1 MKHPT
6 TAETGQNQPTR
17 LLESALMVTLVCP
30 ECRTPLDRQA
40 DTLRCDP
47 CHRAYPIVNG
57 VPRFEPEDP
66 FYRNED
72 RWSAP
77 DRTTGGLRNQLIRKQ
92 RFFVKRLAGR
102 GGTLLDL
109 GCGGGWAL
117 FAQGREA
124 VGVDIAQ
131 RSLEAAQT
139 IYPLTVAAHWTKL
152 PFPDNSFD
160 TVVSSDVLG
169 HVPFEE
175 KDQVFSELYRVLK
188 PGGRTLHYIEA
199 EGVDPVT
206 RFARRWPDAYQK
218 HFIDPEGHI
227 GMERP
232 TAIFARFRRH
242 GFKPVHEEGAYK
254 ILVYVNRA
262 VQLYDVDYARRS
274 PLLGLW
280 AWTAKAALR
289 VPAAETLGNLV
300 MAAGIEIGDRA
311 LPVDWGSGALVE
323 YEK

>member
-1 MKHPT
+1 MGNPST
-6 TAETGQNQPTR
+6 CGIGRNRPAR
-17 LLESALMVTLVCP
+17 LLESASVITLVCP
-30 ECRTPLDRQA
+30 ACRTPLA
-40 DTLRCDP
+40 
-47 CHRAYPIVNG
+47 RAAERLHCPSCGGDYPIVHG

-66 FYRNED
+66 FYRNEE

-77 DRTTGGLRNQLIRKQ
+77 DRSTGGLRNRLVRKQ
-92 RFFVKRLAGR
+92 RFFLQRLAGR

-117 FAQGREA
+117 FAQGRYA

-131 RSLEAAQT
+131 RSLEAART
-139 IYPLTVAAHWTKL
+139 LYPLAVAAHWTKL

-169 HVPFEE
+169 HVPFDE
-175 KDQVFSELYRVLK
+175 KDHVFRELYRVLK

-199 EGVDPVT
+199 EGVDPLT
-206 RFARRWPDAYQK
+206 CFARRWPEDYQK

-232 TAIFARFRRH
+232 TAIVARFRRH
-242 GFKPVHEEGAYK
+242 GFKPIHEVGAYK
-254 ILVYVNRA
+254 VLVYVNRA
-262 VQLYDVDYARRS
+262 VQLYDGDYARRS
-274 PLLGLW
+274 RWLALW
-280 AWTAKAALR
+280 AWTAKAAMRLP
-289 VPAAETLGNLV
+289 VAETLGNLAV
-300 MAAGIEIGDRA
+300 AAGLEVADRA
-311 LPVDWGSGALVE
+311 LPVDWGSGVLVE